1 MGSGRAG
8 SWQSMAVWLC
18 CRCALPRR
26 RDLPNEHGL
35 LLVSSAVHRQR
46 DLFFIIVQSEFG
58 DLYKVTLTHQEDQE
72 RPL

>member
-1 MGSGRAG
+1 M
-8 SWQSMAVWLC
+8 
-18 CRCALPRR
+18 PRR

-72 RPL
+72 RPP